1 MYASDSNQPSGGGI
15 WLRFCIGELISSTFF
30 LTLSNGFQE
39 QKKSRNN
46 GYVICSSLENK
57 KASKKVL
64 ENGQHWFVAS
74 GRCVS
79 TMPVVAFLN
88 KVYAPILEKNAS
100 EGTSIVGYL

>member
-1 MYASDSNQPSGGGI
+1 MDFRN
-15 WLRFCIGELISSTFF
+15 
-30 LTLSNGFQE
+30 
-39 QKKSRNN
+39 KKSRNN

-64 ENGQHWFVAS
+64 ENGQHWFVAA

-88 KVYAPILEKNAS
+88 KVYAPILEKMRQKGPQLS
-100 EGTSIVGYL
+100 VIFSHIIRVVLKIGI

>member
-1 MYASDSNQPSGGGI
+1 MAQILHWRIN
-15 WLRFCIGELISSTFF
+15 F
-30 LTLSNGFQE
+30 LNFLSNTFEWISGT
-39 QKKSRNN
+39 KKSRNN

-64 ENGQHWFVAS
+64 ENGQHWFVAA